1 MTLLTAWCLGA
12 TNMCIPFMSA
22 FFRDYLRLL
31 QAPIDF
37 LIMTSLIFG
46 IYTSRVEL
54 PWHVSWTA
62 VIDAVTNSSS
72 FLFMSIFP
80 TSL

>member
-1 MTLLTAWCLGA
+1 
-12 TNMCIPFMSA
+12 MSA

-37 LIMTSLIFG
+37 LIMTALIFD
-46 IYTSRVEL
+46 IYTSRVEFL
-54 PWHVSWTA
+54 WHVSWTT
-62 VIDAVTNSSS
+62 VIDAVTKSSG

-80 TSL
+80 TLLKILPLRILLQRE